1 MPEHSL
7 LAIKAAYQLLTK
19 TKEIEKLKNNISY
32 FNSKTNTDH
41 LFIKSTSS
49 LHCKV
54 ISGNKQVQELE
65 ERLFQSNLF
74 VKSIKSPTV
83 KEGQERIR
91 ICLHSFNTIEEI
103 DLLVN
108 LLS

>member
-1 MPEHSL
+1 MT
-7 LAIKAAYQLLTK
+7 YFNNRTK
-19 TKEIEKLKNNISY
+19 TD
-32 FNSKTNTDH
+32 NS
-41 LFIKSTSS
+41 FIKSTSS

-65 ERLFQSNLF
+65 EQLAQSNLF

-91 ICLHSFNTIEEI
+91 ICLHAFKTNDEI
-103 DLLVN
+103 DLLLG
-108 LLS
+108 LLER